1 MSDADLADAVRAMHD
16 AHAGA
21 IRAWAR
27 RQVADPSEA
36 DEVVQETLVRAWRGR
51 DTYDASRGTERA
63 WLFGIA
69 RHVVVDRHRAA
80 QRHLRIVATAPEI
93 DDDSI
98 ERAVETSHVRDA
110 LHALSD
116 QHRAVIVATF
126 YRGGSV
132 REVAEELGVPEG
144 TVKSRLHY
152 GLLALRRE
160 LEQREVL
167 P

>member
-1 MSDADLADAVRAMHD
+1 VSDSDLADAVRAMHD
-16 AHAGA
+16 AHAAA
-21 IRAWAR
+21 IHAWAR
-27 RQVADPSEA
+27 RQVADPSDV

-51 DTYDASRGTERA
+51 DTYDASRGSERA

-80 QRHLRIVATAPEI
+80 QRHLRVVAPAPV

-98 ERAVETSHVRDA
+98 DRAVETSHVRDA
-110 LHALSD
+110 LGSLSED
-116 QHRAVIVATF
+116 HRAVIVATF

-132 REVAEELGVPEG
+132 REVAQSLGIPEG

-152 GLLALRRE
+152 GLKALRNE
-160 LEQREVL
+160 LERREVL